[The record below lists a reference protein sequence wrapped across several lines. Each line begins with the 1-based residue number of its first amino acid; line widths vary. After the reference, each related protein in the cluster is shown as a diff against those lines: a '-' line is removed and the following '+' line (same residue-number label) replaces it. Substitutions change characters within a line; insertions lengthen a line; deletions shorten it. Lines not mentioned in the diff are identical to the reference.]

1 MEKLSS
7 WMQAF
12 PVPWGGSTRLH
23 GVSDGGLAF
32 VPLLGQSS
40 TIDLPQLAS
49 KEKATPSLE
58 LKGKDKDKDKDKG
71 KGKGKGKGKDKDKVN
86 ESQGDG
92 GRSDNWSRAMSP
104 RAAAGKS
111 SKSKQREL
119 NADILPPDRPS
130 IRAKPGR
137 SAATAVE
144 VEMDALSKHIGS
156 ITPPDGDAW
165 LNGTTVARA
174 IQASQDGSAP
184 RGDLCYAALQ
194 GRAGSAGKVGAA
206 MALSTGAFQLE
217 SPDAA
222 VVAFGTPTTF
232 AVPTNLPPDFSE
244 GASFLLLSN
253 AWGTNY
259 VSISLGSPMPK
270 GGPTETDVKWRFTFV
285 PLDVS

>member
-1 MEKLSS
+1 
-7 WMQAF
+7 
-12 PVPWGGSTRLH
+12 
-23 GVSDGGLAF
+23 
-32 VPLLGQSS
+32 
-40 TIDLPQLAS
+40 
-49 KEKATPSLE
+49 
-58 LKGKDKDKDKDKG
+58 
-71 KGKGKGKGKDKDKVN
+71 
-86 ESQGDG
+86 
-92 GRSDNWSRAMSP
+92 MSP

-184 RGDLCYAALQ
+184 RGDLCHAALQ

-244 GASFLLLSN
+244 GASFMLLSN